1 MSKIYKI
8 LNMIVNYPLFVD
20 KFILSDKNNQDE
32 LDKLFIEISNEI
44 EDFKRKSEEIII
56 ILDSLKEKVSFK

>member
-1 MSKIYKI
+1 
-8 LNMIVNYPLFVD
+8 MIVNYPLFVD
-20 KFILSDKNNQDE
+20 KFILSDKNNQYE